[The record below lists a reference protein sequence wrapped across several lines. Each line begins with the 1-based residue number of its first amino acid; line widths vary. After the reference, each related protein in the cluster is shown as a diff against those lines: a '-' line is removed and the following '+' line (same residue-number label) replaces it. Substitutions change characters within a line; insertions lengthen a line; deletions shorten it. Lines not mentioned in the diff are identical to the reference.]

1 MNRITRLFKTKK
13 QNILSIYFTAGYPAL
28 NDTARTIKALDKA
41 GVDLIEIGMPFSDPI
56 ADGKVIQKSNDMAL
70 SNGMNMK
77 LLFNQLKNIR
87 NSTDIPLIL
96 MGYFNPFYKYG
107 IENFLSKCKETGI
120 DGVIIPDL
128 PLEEYLESYQ
138 KLFEEQGIFN
148 IFLISPQTPKKR
160 IMHIDSVSKGFI
172 YIVSSR
178 GTTGASQSFDDSHLS
193 YFQKIADLKLKNP
206 GLIGFGISDNET
218 FKLACKYAN
227 GAIIGSSF
235 IKSMYEQNNLS
246 LNVENF
252 VRQIRA

>member
-1 MNRITRLFKTKK
+1 MNRITRLFETKK

-28 NDTARTIKALDKA
+28 NDTVRTIKALDKA

-70 SNGMNMK
+70 SNGMSMK

-107 IENFLSKCKETGI
+107 IENFLSKCKEIGI

-128 PLEEYLESYQ
+128 PLEEYLDSYQ
-138 KLFEEQGIFN
+138 KLFDEKDIIN
-148 IFLISPQTPKKR
+148 IFLISPQTPEKR
-160 IMHIDSVSKGFI
+160 IIRIDSFSKGFI

-178 GTTGASQSFDDSHLS
+178 GTTGASKSFDESHLS
-193 YFQKIADLKLKNP
+193 YFQKIVDLNLKNP
-206 GLIGFGISDNET
+206 GLIGFGISDSET
-218 FKLACKYAN
+218 FKLACNYAN

-235 IKSMYEQNNLS
+235 IKSMNEQNDLS
-246 LNVENF
+246 INVENF

>member
-1 MNRITRLFKTKK
+1 MNRITKLFKTKK

-28 NDTARTIKALDKA
+28 NDTIRIINALDKA

-56 ADGKVIQKSNDMAL
+56 ADGKIIQKSNDMAL
-70 SNGMNMK
+70 SNGMSMK

-107 IENFLSKCKETGI
+107 IENFLNKCKETGI
-120 DGVIIPDL
+120 DGIIIPDL
-128 PLEEYLESYQ
+128 PLEEYLDSYQ
-138 KLFEEQGIFN
+138 KLFEEQDIIN
-148 IFLISPQTPKKR
+148 IFLISPQTPEKR
-160 IMHIDSVSKGFI
+160 IIRIDSISKGFI
-172 YIVSSR
+172 YIVSSH
-178 GTTGASQSFDDSHLS
+178 GTTGASKSFDQSHLS
-193 YFQKIADLKLKNP
+193 YFQKIVNLNLKNP

-218 FKLACKYAN
+218 FKLACNYAN

-235 IKSMYEQNNLS
+235 IKSINEQNDLS
-246 LNVENF
+246 LNVERF